1 MSKLKLG
8 FWMGSFAII
17 ISGLLNGACT
27 KKEVTNTPTP
37 VLNQAA
43 PATSEKLKIG
53 IVLDKGGKDDKSFNG
68 AAFAGATL
76 AEKELGV
83 EIKVV
88 ESADDNAF
96 EPSLRAFAE
105 RGYPLVMGIG
115 FAQVD
120 ALKKI
125 APQFPKTH
133 FAIVDGTVESPN
145 VASIHF
151 DEHEGSYLV
160 GYLAALVSRT
170 KKIGFIGGM
179 DVPLIRRFQM
189 GYEAGAKAADPKI
202 VLLSNYAGVNS
213 SAWTNPGRGKE
224 LALDQYSQ
232 KADVIFAAAGAT
244 GLGVFDA
251 AEEKSAFVIGVDSNQ
266 DALKPGRVLTS
277 MLKRVDTAVYQII
290 KDEQGSKFTG
300 GIHSYG
306 LKEKG
311 VDYSVDE
318 ANEKLIGPYKEKLEV
333 IKAKII
339 KGEIKVPDYYIVHK

>member
-1 MSKLKLG
+1 MSYSQKG
-8 FWMGSFAII
+8 FLS
-17 ISGLLNGACT
+17 LLLAVLLAFLGACT
-27 KKEVTNTPTP
+27 EKKSE
-37 VLNQAA
+37 A
-43 PATSEKLKIG
+43 PSVSASGSTKAKLKIG

-68 AAFAGATL
+68 AAFAGGTL
-76 AEKELGV
+76 AQKELGV
-83 EIKVV
+83 ELKVV

-105 RGYPLVMGIG
+105 REYPLVIGIG

-120 ALKKI
+120 AMKKI

-133 FAIVDGTVESPN
+133 FAIVDGTVVGPN

-151 DEHEGSYLV
+151 DEHEGSFLV
-160 GYLAALVSRT
+160 GYLAALVSKT

-179 DVPLIRRFQM
+179 DVPLVRRFQM

-202 VLLSNYAGVNS
+202 EFVSNYAGVNS

-244 GLGVFDA
+244 GIGVFDA
-251 AEEKSAFVIGVDSNQ
+251 AEEKQAYVIGVDSNQ

-277 MLKRVDTAVYQII
+277 MLKRVDTAVFQII
-290 KDEQGSKFTG
+290 KDEQDSKFLAG
-300 GIHSYG
+300 LHSYG
-306 LKEKG
+306 LRDKG
-311 VDYSVDE
+311 IDYSVDDS
-318 ANEKLIGPYKEKLEV
+318 NQKLIAPYKDKLEAV
-333 IKAKII
+333 KAKII
-339 KGEIKVPDYYIVHK
+339 KGEIKVPDYYLVHKE

>member
-1 MSKLKLG
+1 MSDSKKG
-8 FWMGSFAII
+8 FLSI
-17 ISGLLNGACT
+17 LLIFSVTILGACT
-27 KKEVTNTPTP
+27 EKKSEAPTTAGSVKP
-37 VLNQAA
+37 
-43 PATSEKLKIG
+43 KLKIG

-68 AAFAGATL
+68 AAFAGASL
-76 AEKELGV
+76 AEKELGIEV
-83 EIKVV
+83 KVV
-88 ESADDNAF
+88 ESADDTAF

-105 RGYPLVMGIG
+105 REYPLVIGIG

-133 FAIVDGTVESPN
+133 FAIVDGTVDTPN

-151 DEHEGSYLV
+151 DEHEGSYIV
-160 GYLAALVSRT
+160 GYLAALVSKT

-179 DVPLIRRFQM
+179 DVPLVRRFQM

-202 VLLSNYAGVNS
+202 ELVSNYAGVNS

-232 KADVIFAAAGAT
+232 KVDVIFAAAGAT
-244 GLGVFDA
+244 GIGVFDA
-251 AEEKSAFVIGVDSNQ
+251 AEEKSAYVIGVDSNQ

-290 KDEQGSKFTG
+290 KDEQDSKFMAG
-300 GIHSYG
+300 LHSYG
-306 LKEKG
+306 LKDKG
-311 VDYSVDE
+311 IDYSVDDS
-318 ANEKLIGPYKEKLEV
+318 NQKLIAPYKEKLEV

-339 KGEIKVPDYYIVHK
+339 KGEIKVPDYYLVHKS

>member
-1 MSKLKLG
+1 MSHNPLKFL
-8 FWMGSFAII
+8 FVAFAV
-17 ISGLLNGACT
+17 SACT
-27 KKEVTNTPTP
+27 KAP
-37 VLNQAA
+37 VAPGASA
-43 PATSEKLKIG
+43 PAASSQKVKIG

-76 AEKELGV
+76 AEKELG
-83 EIKVV
+83 IDLKVV

-105 RGYPLVMGIG
+105 REYPLVIGIG

-133 FAIVDGTVESPN
+133 FAIVDGTVDSPN
-145 VASIHF
+145 TASLHF
-151 DEHEGSYLV
+151 DEHEGSFLV
-160 GYLAALVSRT
+160 GYLAGLVSKT

-202 VLLSNYAGVNS
+202 QIVTNYAGVNS

-232 KADVIFAAAGAT
+232 KVDVIFAAAGAT
-244 GLGVFDA
+244 GIGVFDA
-251 AEEKSAFVIGVDSNQ
+251 AEEKSAYVIGVDSNQ

-290 KDEQGSKFTG
+290 KDQIAQKFSPG
-300 GIHSYG
+300 PHSFG
-306 LKEKG
+306 LKDKG
-311 VDYSVDE
+311 IDYSVDDS
-318 ANEKLIGPYKEKLEV
+318 NKKLIEPYQEKLEAM
-333 IKAKII
+333 KTKIM
-339 KGEIKVPDYYIVHK
+339 KGEVKVPDYYVVNKAK

>member
-1 MSKLKLG
+1 MSVFKKSFCIG
-8 FWMGSFAII
+8 FFTLILI
-17 ISGLLNGACT
+17 CFLVGACT
-27 KKEVTNTPTP
+27 EKKVTSTADPSVKT
-37 VLNQAA
+37 
-43 PATSEKLKIG
+43 KLRVG

-88 ESADDNAF
+88 ESADDTAF

-105 RGYPLVMGIG
+105 REYPLVLGIG

-151 DEHEGSYLV
+151 DEHEGSFLV
-160 GYLAALVSRT
+160 GYLAALVSKT

-189 GYEAGAKAADPKI
+189 GYEAGAKAADPK
-202 VLLSNYAGVNS
+202 VTFVSNYAGVNS
-213 SAWTNPGRGKE
+213 SAWSNPGRGKE

-232 KADVIFAAAGAT
+232 KVDVIFAAAGAT

-251 AEEKSAFVIGVDSNQ
+251 AEEKVAFVIGVDSNQ
-266 DALKPGRVLTS
+266 NALKPGRVLTS
-277 MLKRVDTAVYQII
+277 MLKRVDTAVFQII
-290 KDEQGSKFTG
+290 KDEQNSKFSG
-300 GIHSYG
+300 GIRSYG
-306 LKEKG
+306 LREKG
-311 VDYSVDE
+311 VDYSVDD
-318 ANEKLIGPYKEKLEV
+318 ANRKLIEPYLEKLETL
-333 IKAKII
+333 KAKII
-339 KGEIKVPDYYIVHK
+339 KGEVKVPDYYVVHK